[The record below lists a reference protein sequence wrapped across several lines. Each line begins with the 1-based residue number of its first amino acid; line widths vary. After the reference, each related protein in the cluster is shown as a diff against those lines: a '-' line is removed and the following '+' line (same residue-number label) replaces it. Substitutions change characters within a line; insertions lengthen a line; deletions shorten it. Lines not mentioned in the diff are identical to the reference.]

1 MHCGPV
7 TEVLLNCMILILLH
21 SEYAYKFKLA
31 LCKCVHFV
39 HAFSLLTSLATT
51 CDLEKGAL
59 RMLMWQLMPFPPTQM
74 ALIGYGTA
82 QGQLLGV
89 TVTKQ
94 GREVERRDN
103 LMFSLL
109 FLCASALTNTCLLAS
124 FIFLS
129 LCLARHC
136 EATQS
141 TKGNMQ
147 SVKSKSSFKAMPGLA
162 CMQHNTER
170 GDVKSREKVKVKEV
184 IT

>member
-1 MHCGPV
+1 MSCV
-7 TEVLLNCMILILLH
+7 ILIFLH

-31 LCKCVHFV
+31 LCKYVHFV
-39 HAFSLLTSLATT
+39 HACSLLTFLATT

-94 GREVERRDN
+94 GREVERREH
-103 LMFSLL
+103 LMCFLL
-109 FLCASALTNTCLLAS
+109 FLHVSALTNTCLLAS

-129 LCLARHC
+129 RCSACHC
-136 EATQS
+136 EATQR

-147 SVKSKSSFKAMPGLA
+147 SVRSKSSFKAMSGLA
-162 CMQHNTER
+162 CMQHHIGR
-170 GDVKSREKVKVKEV
+170 GDVKSRGKGKGERGDNLKEK
-184 IT
+184 